1 MKWPVNVN
9 TQIATQEESKNI
21 KEIEETTRK
30 GMDRIESAVREEA
43 QGIKEDLKTTT
54 HNVTNMIEETVCKLK
69 DQLEEMNQSITTLSS
84 SASGSESSGGKFTTQ
99 FIVQYYFCTKW

>member
-1 MKWPVNVN
+1 MNVN

-21 KEIEETTRK
+21 KEFEETTRK
-30 GMDRIESAVREEA
+30 GMDRIESPVREEA

-54 HNVTNMIEETVCKLK
+54 HNVTNMIEETVCKFK
-69 DQLEEMNQSITTLSS
+69 DQLEEINQSITTLSS
-84 SASGSESSGGKFTTQ
+84 SASGSESSGGKLNTQ